1 MVRPNAILYTGI
13 DFRDSPVPV
22 IAVFTKF
29 DQFKFDIMIKLED
42 QDRDPLLLDN
52 EVERVFHEHYLANL
66 HGSPPFVRLE
76 SEYFVN
82 RLSCIVL
89 ISVLQVCTGP
99 ANLNSVL
106 NFLK

>member
-1 MVRPNAILYTGI
+1 MPGLIFWI
-13 DFRDSPVPV
+13 PQVPV

-29 DQFKFDIMIKLED
+29 DQFKREIRFKLED
-42 QDRDPLLLDN
+42 EGRDPVLLDN

-82 RLSCIVL
+82 QLACIAL
-89 ISVLQVCTGP
+89 ISVL
-99 ANLNSVL
+99 
-106 NFLK
+106 KE